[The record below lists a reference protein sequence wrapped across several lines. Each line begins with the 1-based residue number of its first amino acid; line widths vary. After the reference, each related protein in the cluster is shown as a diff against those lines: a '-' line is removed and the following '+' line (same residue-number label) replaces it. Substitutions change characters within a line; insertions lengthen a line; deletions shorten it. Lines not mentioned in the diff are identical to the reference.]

1 MRIEQSYSS
10 KRPQLG
16 VMQWD
21 GSESSNDFPSTILS
35 PSVYYRLSSLRR
47 FLWYSLMKST
57 VEEEEDDLQSRHRS
71 DMALMSAHDDDQPL
85 VLIMDGDIQLLRG
98 F

>member
-1 MRIEQSYSS
+1 
-10 KRPQLG
+10 
-16 VMQWD
+16 
-21 GSESSNDFPSTILS
+21 
-35 PSVYYRLSSLRR
+35 
-47 FLWYSLMKST
+47 MKST